1 MYQLDQVAI
10 RLVKD
15 YPFYSDFPINT
26 PERAVELMQEKMAD
40 LDREYLYLIN
50 LTTKCRP
57 INANLISIGTLSQSL
72 YHVREIFKSSILS
85 NASMVMLV
93 HNHPSGDCTP
103 SMEDK
108 YTTERILECSELL
121 GIQLIDHII
130 IGGAGKY
137 YSFRDQ
143 GVLEPHNQTD
153 ETDYW
158 KIDRERLKIA
168 EEHLEA
174 MKEEALRRIQGTK
187 DLSVKKAWY
196 YSHLGSLDFARE
208 IGVISTERQQEL
220 YKEFDRA
227 VEAEKSDKN

>member
-108 YTTERILECSELL
+108 YTTERILEV
-121 GIQLIDHII
+121 
-130 IGGAGKY
+130 Y
-137 YSFRDQ
+137 Y
-143 GVLEPHNQTD
+143 T
-153 ETDYW
+153 
-158 KIDRERLKIA
+158 
-168 EEHLEA
+168 
-174 MKEEALRRIQGTK
+174 
-187 DLSVKKAWY
+187 
-196 YSHLGSLDFARE
+196 
-208 IGVISTERQQEL
+208 RQ
-220 YKEFDRA
+220 
-227 VEAEKSDKN
+227 

>member
-1 MYQLDQVAI
+1 
-10 RLVKD
+10 
-15 YPFYSDFPINT
+15 
-26 PERAVELMQEKMAD
+26 MQEKMAD
-40 LDREYLYLIN
+40 LDREHLYLID

-57 INANLISIGTLSQSL
+57 INANLISVGSL
-72 YHVREIFKSSILS
+72 NGSVVHMREVFKSSILS
-85 NASMVMLV
+85 NAAAFILV

-103 SMEDK
+103 SKEDVVV
-108 YTTERILECSELL
+108 TDRILKCAELL
-121 GIQLIDHII
+121 GIGLLDHII

-168 EEHLEA
+168 EERLEA

-187 DLSVKKAWY
+187 ELSVKKR
-196 YSHLGSLDFARE
+196 GIIR
-208 IGVISTERQQEL
+208 I
-220 YKEFDRA
+220 
-227 VEAEKSDKN
+227 